1 MSKDDLVQ
9 YIKTMLGESGVDV
22 ELKDEDYNAIIKQTL
37 DKISPYYTGRRYIIG
52 SGNVINLSD
61 HNITTIINVFDAKQ
75 AQLYSMEDVVLG
87 GENIIVF
94 SNNVMNRIE
103 SYTTYKM
110 LWNEIQNLKGVN
122 FRYIEPNLYL
132 DGYSGQVLIEALVR
146 PTSLADIEPNSEFYP
161 WVKDYA
167 LAKAKEVV
175 GRIRSKYT
183 VDSSPYQLD
192 GNTLLS
198 EATARMAEL
207 EQQLIGTIFVI

>member
-1 MSKDDLVQ
+1 MSKDELVN
-9 YIKTMLGESGVDV
+9 YVKSMLGESGVDV
-22 ELKDEDYNAIIKQTL
+22 ELKDEDYNIIIKQTL

-52 SGNVINLSD
+52 NGNVINLSD
-61 HNITTIINVFDAKQ
+61 HNITTIINVFDARQ

-94 SNNVMNRIE
+94 SNSVMNRIE
-103 SYTTYKM
+103 SYTAYKM

-132 DGYSGQVLIEALVR
+132 DGFSGLVLIEALVR
-146 PTSLADIEPNSEFYP
+146 PTSLADIEFNSEFYP
-161 WVKDYA
+161 WVKEYA
-167 LAKAKEVV
+167 LAKAKEII

-198 EATARMAEL
+198 EATAKMAEL
-207 EQQLIGTIFVI
+207 EQQLVGTIFVI

>member
-1 MSKDDLVQ
+1 MSKDELIN
-9 YIKTMLGESGVDV
+9 YIKTMLGESGVEV
-22 ELKDEDYNAIIKQTL
+22 ELTDEDYNIIIKQTL
-37 DKISPYYTGRRYIIG
+37 DKISPYYTGRRFIIG
-52 SGNVINLSD
+52 NGKIINLAD
-61 HNITTIINVFDAKQ
+61 HNITTIINVFDAHE

-87 GENIIVF
+87 GENIIIF
-94 SNNVMNRIE
+94 SNSVMNRIE

-146 PTSLADIEPNSEFYP
+146 PTSLSDIELNSEFYP
-161 WVKDYA
+161 WVKEYA

-198 EATARMAEL
+198 EATAKMTEL
-207 EQQLIGTIFVI
+207 EQQLVGTIFVI

>member
-1 MSKDDLVQ
+1 MSKDELIN
-9 YIKTMLGESGVDV
+9 YIKTMLGESGVEV
-22 ELKDEDYNAIIKQTL
+22 ELSDEDYNIIIKQTL
-37 DKISPYYTGRRYIIG
+37 DKISPYYTGRRYIVG
-52 SGNVINLSD
+52 NGNVINLSG

-94 SNNVMNRIE
+94 SNSVMNRIE

-132 DGYSGQVLIEALVR
+132 DGFSGLVLIEALVR
-146 PTSLADIEPNSEFYP
+146 PTSLADIEYNSEFYP
-161 WVKDYA
+161 WVKEYA
-167 LAKAKEVV
+167 LAKAKEIV
-175 GRIRSKYT
+175 GRIRSKFT

-198 EATARMAEL
+198 EATAKMAEL
-207 EQQLIGTIFVI
+207 EQQLVGTIFVI

>member
-1 MSKDDLVQ
+1 MSKDYLVQ

-22 ELKDEDYNAIIKQTL
+22 ELKDEDYDAIIKQTL
-37 DKISPYYTGRRYIIG
+37 DKISPYYTGRRYIVG
-52 SGNVINLSD
+52 SGNVINLSE

-94 SNNVMNRIE
+94 SNSVMNRIE

-146 PTSLADIEPNSEFYP
+146 PTSLADIELNSEFYP

-167 LAKAKEVV
+167 LAKAKEIV

-198 EATARMAEL
+198 EATAKMAEL

>member
-9 YIKTMLGESGVDV
+9 YIKTMLGESGVDI

-94 SNNVMNRIE
+94 SNKVMNRIE